1 MARQWTAA
9 QQAAMDIRDKTLLVS
24 AAAGSGKTATL
35 TERII
40 RRITDK
46 KNPADLSELLVVT
59 FTRAAAEELKT
70 RIFAALS
77 EALAHDPTNRHLTS
91 QLVKLGSAKISTIDS
106 FYLELLR
113 TNFSALG
120 LSASFRIA
128 DPSEMALLT
137 RSMMEES
144 IEHLYETD
152 DRFPA
157 FAECFTG
164 AKNAQ
169 VLTDTLFDV
178 FEQVSTVPEGIE
190 FLRISAKHCRAA
202 ADADTDFLATPF
214 GTLLRTHATDAVR
227 HALSVFEAAC
237 EELGRSAEQSAAMLP
252 SFDYDRLFCLTLLEA
267 LADPSEGYRR
277 ACQAF
282 EGFAP
287 VRLKRLKEEFVTDE
301 SERFKAL
308 RTELHKQLRE
318 LHKRSF
324 AKSDEVIRRAMADTA
339 EYTELLYAVLA
350 DYEMRM
356 GEEKQRRNMLD
367 FSDIRRYT
375 LRLLVDKDGKPTEIA
390 RQYAEQFSEIYIDEY
405 QDVDRVQDMIF
416 RAISRPDNRFMVGDI
431 KQSIYGFRGAEPS
444 VFADYRAAFP
454 PYGKESENASGVTVF
469 MSENFRCDE
478 TVIDFTNLVCAR
490 LFYACAESIGYC
502 EADDLVFA
510 KKPPRENYCPPK
522 VQVCVACGNIS
533 EASDSGADSEST
545 EEERP
550 EKRALEAQYIAYEIH
565 RLITEEKK
573 ADGTPITAGDI
584 AVLFRSRSMSPYVAD
599 ALAEYGILCSES
611 DSARYFEDPDVLMV
625 LSLLNTV
632 DNPRRDIFL
641 AGTLRS
647 PLFGFDMNDLIRI
660 RTACDATHS
669 LYDALISYGEREDAL
684 AERCRRFD
692 TLLCEL
698 RRQAAALPADRF
710 LRILFESDL
719 FVSSGLL
726 CESDASGGGN
736 LLRLY
741 EYARTFEAGS
751 FKGLYNFIEMIN
763 TLIEEGA
770 QIKLPPKAA
779 SSDRVNLM
787 TIHQSKGLEFPVCFV
802 CGTAGRFNARD
813 RQASL
818 LVEYPVGIAMKLSDS
833 TGFARINTPMR
844 EALAAHLT
852 EKQNEEEMRVLYVAL
867 TRARERLYVTASSA
881 SEKETIV
888 QKLRRHAAFCDRYTL
903 LRCTS
908 YLDWL
913 LLPFADSRPD
923 CAELSFVYPET
934 GFDGEMTLTE
944 GETAGKIPMDEA
956 LYELLRD
963 RFAFRYP
970 YEELRRIPAKLSISR
985 LSPDVLDEGDNTPD
999 LFAERKKKIPDL
1011 FLSGEPTRASAAER
1025 GTATHLFLQFCD
1037 FSALRQRG
1045 IAEELFRLV
1054 EKRFLPESLASLV
1067 YTEELE
1073 KFLDSELMK
1082 RLEQAKRIV
1091 REQRFNLLL
1100 PASAFTADTTRR
1112 EALRDETVAVQGVID
1127 LVLVGEDGSP
1137 ELYDYKT
1144 DRLTK
1149 EELSDPALAQ
1159 KRMQERHGLQLSYY
1173 AHAAELL
1180 FGKPCSRIGIYST
1193 HAGRLFPIEPL
1204 PLALPQNF
1212 LDTL

>member
-9 QQAAMDIRDKTLLVS
+9 QQAAMDIRGKTLLVS

-40 RRITDK
+40 RRITDETA
-46 KNPADLSELLVVT
+46 PVDLSELLIVT

-77 EALAHDPTNRHLTS
+77 EALAHDPTSRHLTS

-128 DPSEMALLT
+128 DPSEMELLSK
-137 RSMMEES
+137 RMMEES

-164 AKNAQ
+164 MRNAQ
-169 VLTDTLFDV
+169 ALTDTLFDV

-190 FLRISAKHCRAA
+190 FLRLSAKRCREA
-202 ADADTDFLATPF
+202 ADANADFLATPF
-214 GTLLRTHATDAVR
+214 GELLRTHATDAVR

-237 EELGRSAEQSAAMLP
+237 EEVGLSAEQSAAMLP
-252 SFDYDRLFCLTLLEA
+252 SFAYDRQFCMTLLDA

-277 ACQAF
+277 AC
-282 EGFAP
+282 EVLESFAP
-287 VRLKRLKEEFVTDE
+287 VRLKRVKDEFVTEE

-308 RTELHKQLRE
+308 RTDLHKQLRE

-324 AKSDEVIRRAMADTA
+324 TKSEDVIRRAMADTA

-350 DYEMRM
+350 DYAARM
-356 GEEKQRRNMLD
+356 SEEKQKRNMLD

-375 LRLLVDKDGKPTEIA
+375 LRLLVDKDGKPTEVA

-416 RAISRPDNRFMVGDI
+416 CAISRPDNRFMVGDI
-431 KQSIYGFRGAEPS
+431 KQSIYSFRGAEPS
-444 VFADYRAAFP
+444 VFAEYRAAFP
-454 PYGKESENASGVTVF
+454 PYDKEAENASGVTVF

-510 KKPPRENYCPPK
+510 KKPPSEDYRPPK
-522 VQVCVACGNIS
+522 VRVCVACGS
-533 EASDSGADSEST
+533 TTDAVPADGESA

-550 EKRALEAQYIAYEIH
+550 EKRVLEAEYIAYEIH
-565 RLITEEKK
+565 RLITQETK

-660 RTACDATHS
+660 RTACDASHS
-669 LYDALISYGEREDAL
+669 LYDALLSYGEREDAL
-684 AERCRRFD
+684 AEKCRRFD
-692 TLLCEL
+692 ALLCDL
-698 RRQAAALPADRF
+698 RRHAASLPADRF
-710 LRILFESDL
+710 LRILFESEL
-719 FVSSGLL
+719 FLSSGLL
-726 CESDASGGGN
+726 CDSDVSGGGN

-802 CGTAGRFNARD
+802 CGTAGRFNTRD

-818 LVEYPVGIAMKLSDS
+818 LLEYPVGVAMKLSDS

-844 EALAAHLT
+844 ESLASHLT
-852 EKQNEEEMRVLYVAL
+852 ARQNEEEMRVLYVAL

-881 SEKETIV
+881 SDKETIV
-888 QKLRRHAAFCDRYTL
+888 QKLRRHAAFCDRHTL

-913 LLPFADSRPD
+913 LLPFAEEQPS
-923 CAELSFVYPET
+923 CAELSFVYPDT
-934 GFDGEMTLTE
+934 GMPAEADLCTE
-944 GETAGKIPMDEA
+944 EESQPIPSDEP

-970 YEELRRIPAKLSISR
+970 YEELRRIPAKLSVSR
-985 LSPDVLDEGDNTPD
+985 LSPDVLDEGDTAPD
-999 LFAERKKKIPDL
+999 LFAEKRKKIPDL
-1011 FLSGEPTRASAAER
+1011 FVSGEPTRASAAER

-1037 FSALRQRG
+1037 FSSLRRRG
-1045 IAEELFRLV
+1045 IKEELARLV
-1054 EKRFLPESLASLV
+1054 EKRFLPDHIASLV

-1073 KFLDSELMK
+1073 TFLDSELME
-1082 RLEQAKRIV
+1082 RLQRAKRIV

-1100 PASAFTADTTRR
+1100 PASAFTAEDMRR

-1127 LVLVGEDGSP
+1127 LVLVGEDGAP

-1149 EELSDPALAQ
+1149 EELSDPVLAQ
-1159 KRMQERHGLQLSYY
+1159 RRMRERHGLQLSYY

-1180 FGKPCSRIGIYST
+1180 FGKPCSRLGIYST
-1193 HAGRLFPIEPL
+1193 HAGRLFDIEPL
-1204 PLALPQNF
+1204 PLSLPQNF